1 MADKKLSKQG
11 ISRSVAMERDITLKQ
26 SGMVHLSAEA
36 KGSVSHVVTGN
47 GKLTALA
54 KQ

>member
-1 MADKKLSKQG
+1 MADEKLSKQG

-26 SGMVHLSAEA
+26 SAEA